1 MTIQEIENIHNQ
13 ATQCINDARVN
24 DAFHHTGRLVNE
36 LGRADLSDELE
47 RLNMSYTFMLKY
59 LEQGVMDPQR
69 DEILTGICHSLHM
82 LADRCKIGLMEP
94 NSPEIFYARRR
105 ELGKSSLVDIVEEYR
120 ATLKE
125 LSLVQS
131 VNTEQSGSHAILSR
145 LREAET
151 QETKLF
157 NRVWSSFPMT
167 TDEANTL
174 KLCIGGDIL
183 PVHTRCLLVAAL
195 MLGLMKFYDENK
207 LIVLLES
214 YTLSDEAEVQLR
226 ALTCAMLSMLAHSRR
241 CMSSRAVRTRLETM
255 IDTPG
260 FDHDMWSIQAQLAR
274 SRNTEN
280 VKKRVRND
288 LIPNIMKMRPDIID
302 KLKDKDSQV
311 IDLSDIEANPD
322 WQEWLDQSGITRR
335 IEEFNTMQHEGS
347 DVFIAT
353 FAHLKTFPFFK
364 TLSNWFL
371 PFYPAHSTVLENLG
385 ATSLSLAEVV
395 QHAPYLCNS
404 DKYSFCLSLGALPD
418 SQRNMMS
425 AQLEE
430 QNATLNEA
438 RQSEL
443 PDDRKKRVSIVNA
456 FVQDLY
462 RFFKLFSRRREF
474 IAIMDNPDLDMTGCL
489 PLASVVR
496 DSKVLELLG
505 TLYFKNAFYD
515 DAIKCYTLL
524 ESLDDVTDEH
534 IYQKIGFAC
543 QNAGKPEQALTYY
556 KRYELLHEDD
566 AWNIRH
572 IAACHRAIGN
582 AEEALNYYRRAEAMS
597 PDNVS
602 LTLTIGH
609 ILLEQN
615 RTSEALQQY
624 FKADLMDNAKH
635 RAWRPIAWCSFLL
648 NDYDRAM
655 DYYDRIARDD
665 TPSSQDLL
673 NRGHVL
679 LCQGRTQEA
688 IETYRKSLALMDGD
702 VKKFRA
708 AFKGDALELRLHG
721 ISAVDQALIP
731 DAVCAAPAA
740 SISK

>member
-1 MTIQEIENIHNQ
+1 
-13 ATQCINDARVN
+13 
-24 DAFHHTGRLVNE
+24 
-36 LGRADLSDELE
+36 
-47 RLNMSYTFMLKY
+47 
-59 LEQGVMDPQR
+59 
-69 DEILTGICHSLHM
+69 
-82 LADRCKIGLMEP
+82 
-94 NSPEIFYARRR
+94 
-105 ELGKSSLVDIVEEYR
+105 
-120 ATLKE
+120 
-125 LSLVQS
+125 
-131 VNTEQSGSHAILSR
+131 
-145 LREAET
+145 
-151 QETKLF
+151 
-157 NRVWSSFPMT
+157 
-167 TDEANTL
+167 
-174 KLCIGGDIL
+174 
-183 PVHTRCLLVAAL
+183 
-195 MLGLMKFYDENK
+195 
-207 LIVLLES
+207 
-214 YTLSDEAEVQLR
+214 
-226 ALTCAMLSMLAHSRR
+226 
-241 CMSSRAVRTRLETM
+241 
-255 IDTPG
+255 
-260 FDHDMWSIQAQLAR
+260 
-274 SRNTEN
+274 
-280 VKKRVRND
+280 
-288 LIPNIMKMRPDIID
+288 
-302 KLKDKDSQV
+302 
-311 IDLSDIEANPD
+311 
-322 WQEWLDQSGITRR
+322 
-335 IEEFNTMQHEGS
+335 
-347 DVFIAT
+347 
-353 FAHLKTFPFFK
+353 
-364 TLSNWFL
+364 
-371 PFYPAHSTVLENLG
+371 
-385 ATSLSLAEVV
+385 
-395 QHAPYLCNS
+395 
-404 DKYSFCLSLGALPD
+404 
-418 SQRNMMS
+418 MS